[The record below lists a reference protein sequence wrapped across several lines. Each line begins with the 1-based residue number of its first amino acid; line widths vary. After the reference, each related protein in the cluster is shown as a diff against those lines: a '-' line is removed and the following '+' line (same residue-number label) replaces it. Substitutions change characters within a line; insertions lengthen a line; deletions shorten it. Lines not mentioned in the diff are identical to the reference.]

1 MQTLTRTYP
10 DGARATY
17 TLRPGSAAADAL
29 SRPVKPHKL
38 PRKGVKR
45 SYPKFTHFMS
55 TAEYVR
61 AYYRANGIGQ
71 PDHFEP
77 LNTAPSTPYQGL
89 DTVEEVTE

>member
-10 DGARATY
+10 DGTRASY
-17 TLRPGSAAADAL
+17 TLQPGSAAADAL
-29 SRPVKPHKL
+29 SRPIKPYKL
-38 PRKGVKR
+38 PRKGEKR
-45 SYPKFTHFMS
+45 TYPQFTHFMS

-77 LNTAPSTPYQGL
+77 LNAAPSTFYQGL
-89 DTVEEVTE
+89 DSVETVEE